1 MPEPEEPDGV
11 AEGRLVGLRAGPDV
25 LHRPAPG
32 ADELGEAGVLLVEP
46 GEGLRIGRHARS
58 LRAGSG
64 GAPAGAAGAV
74 DTARPCGPDQFSS
87 AACAARLRRL
97 PSCMAATPATGMGYP
112 PPTRS
117 AGSSWR
123 PGSPPGPRAPPPGP
137 PAPGA

>member
-46 GEGLRIGRHARS
+46 GEGLRIGRHAGS
-58 LRAGSG
+58 VRAEPG

-74 DTARPCGPDQFSS
+74 DADRSCGRRRFPSVAR
-87 AACAARLRRL
+87 CAGR
-97 PSCMAATPATGMGYP
+97 PGV
-112 PPTRS
+112 RS
-117 AGSSWR
+117 ALVRGLA
-123 PGSPPGPRAPPPGP
+123 GPLA
-137 PAPGA
+137 AL